1 MNRHSKADR
10 QLVTAQGRCPY
21 GDLNLHYHSY
31 CYSTV
36 LNLNVVLLHNNS
48 FSSRNYGPFPF
59 LTSFPRTGIG
69 CRRYSSGGVSDSVNG
84 ACCNERQQRQSAIL
98 TVAVAAVRAAHGG
111 VNGRSFLSWRAELRI
126 HKSIIDR
133 SERASNAIGNPETTF
148 DFLLSKS
155 RSRSLLV
162 VLFSGRLLHRCRLF
176 MRL

>member
-1 MNRHSKADR
+1 MHH
-10 QLVTAQGRCPY
+10 Q
-21 GDLNLHYHSY
+21 SY

-48 FSSRNYGPFPF
+48 SSSRNYGPFPF

-98 TVAVAAVRAAHGG
+98 TVAVAARAAHGG
-111 VNGRSFLSWRAELRI
+111 VNGRRSFLSWRAELRI

>member
-1 MNRHSKADR
+1 MHH
-10 QLVTAQGRCPY
+10 Q
-21 GDLNLHYHSY
+21 SY

-48 FSSRNYGPFPF
+48 SSSRNYGPFPF

-98 TVAVAAVRAAHGG
+98 TVAVAARAAHGG

-133 SERASNAIGNPETTF
+133 SERASEQRDRQSGAYFRLPALEVPIEIVACCIILRAAAPPLPSLYAFISAAAPGNSDSER
-148 DFLLSKS
+148 KN
-155 RSRSLLV
+155 R
-162 VLFSGRLLHRCRLF
+162 GIKEY
-176 MRL
+176 